1 MKIARHKKI
10 LELIRDNEVT
20 TQEELASLLID
31 SNYIVTQATV
41 SRDIREL
48 GLTKMAINGGT
59 SKYVAIENN
68 EKTINDKLLEI
79 LKAGFVSMDF
89 AQNILVVKTVSG
101 MAMAVAAALDAL
113 KWDEIV
119 GDTRL
124 EIQSDEDLETLRD
137 FKSGIM
143 VVTVN
148 KDNWEDFISSAEDNN
163 GDFGMYMSSATMGG
177 KTENYKN
184 ILVYSGKHYYY
195 ESNQPVVDAETGEII
210 PQYPTQ
216 RYVQYFIDDNI
227 IYKRVIELA
236 ENSDAFGSYVS
247 FEKIEGVTK
256 EYVDDMVG
264 DIETALDNI
273 IVIQNELIG
282 GDNK

>member
-48 GLTKMAINGGT
+48 GLTKMSINGST

-79 LKAGFVSMDF
+79 LKAGFVSMDY

-119 GDTRL
+119 GSIAGDDT
-124 EIQSDEDLETLRD
+124 
-137 FKSGIM
+137 IM
-143 VVTVN
+143 CAIRTNDDVIKVMD
-148 KDNWEDFISSAEDNN
+148 KL
-163 GDFGMYMSSATMGG
+163 
-177 KTENYKN
+177 KN
-184 ILVYSGKHYYY
+184 I
-195 ESNQPVVDAETGEII
+195 I
-210 PQYPTQ
+210 
-216 RYVQYFIDDNI
+216 
-227 IYKRVIELA
+227 
-236 ENSDAFGSYVS
+236 SY
-247 FEKIEGVTK
+247 
-256 EYVDDMVG
+256 
-264 DIETALDNI
+264 
-273 IVIQNELIG
+273 
-282 GDNK
+282 